1 MSHKKLSTKL
11 IEPVTVTPTTQR
23 MQIRLI
29 KLSLEDP
36 ITNLILLFLYN
47 FANLVLHN
55 YTYIL
60 DGTRSSVPSLFDF
73 LHCCIKSSN
82 GDE

>member
-1 MSHKKLSTKL
+1 MSHKKLSTKF

-23 MQIRLI
+23 IQIRLI
-29 KLSLEDP
+29 KYSLEDP

-60 DGTRSSVPSLFDF
+60 EWYKKLSAKF
-73 LHCCIKSSN
+73 I
-82 GDE
+82 